1 MRSVLFALCAVLF
14 LCSCATYVT
23 GTDGN
28 LYEAL
33 SESEIDDLINISRK
47 ALNTNYKK
55 HMITRNE
62 YRDAM
67 RLQPTVKVEYRGDK
81 YGTATVIWRTS
92 GRKLEFK
99 YHDYLTDEVI
109 PRCSFSTSYIPD
121 EERRIQPD
129 LSLQGR

>member
-1 MRSVLFALCAVLF
+1 MLFALCAVL
-14 LCSCATYVT
+14 LQCSCATYVT

-33 SESEIDDLINISRK
+33 SESEINDLIDISRV

-55 HMITRNE
+55 RMITRNE

-67 RLQPTVKVEYRGDK
+67 RSRPSVKIEYRGDK

-99 YHDYLTDEVI
+99 YHDYLTDEII
-109 PRCSFSTSYIPD
+109 PRCTFSTSYIPD
-121 EERRIQPD
+121 EERRVQPD
-129 LSLQGR
+129 FSLQGR